1 MYMYQHSRL
10 KTNRLGFF
18 QKFRN
23 FDYILLFC
31 IIILGFVSL
40 VTMYST
46 DGGQVLF
53 HTKSHFT
60 KLIVF
65 TIMMLIISF
74 INIKYW
80 FALGYLS
87 YLVVI
92 GLLVGTYLFGITSS
106 GSQRWINLYF
116 INLQP
121 SELMKVFI
129 ILCLAKYFHR
139 MKLENV
145 NSIYTILT
153 SLIIIM
159 LPMGLVI
166 VQPDLGTSVLIGI
179 SGIAVLWFAGVNHK
193 YFIYTMLGFVI
204 SLPFIIAF
212 LKPYQKLRVLTFLN
226 PDRDPLGAG
235 YQIIQSKIAVG
246 SGGIFGKGFLKGTQS
261 YLEFL
266 PEKHTDFIFTLF
278 SEEFGFVGSAILLII
293 YAIIIYRIVVI
304 GASCRSY
311 FAKIFCYSFGAA
323 IFVFITINMSM
334 VLGLLPIVGSPL
346 PIMSYGGSSML
357 ATMIGFGIVMSA
369 RVHNQQL
376 IA

>member
-1 MYMYQHSRL
+1 MYQHSRL
-10 KTNRLGFF
+10 TNSSFSFF

-23 FDYILLFC
+23 FDYVLLVCILL
-31 IIILGFVSL
+31 LGFISL
-40 VTMYST
+40 ATMYST
-46 DGGQVLF
+46 DGGKILF
-53 HTKSHFT
+53 HTKSHFV
-60 KLIVF
+60 KLVVF
-65 TIMMLIISF
+65 TVMMLIISF

-80 FALGYLS
+80 FSLGYLL
-87 YLVVI
+87 YVIVV
-92 GLLVGTYLFGITSS
+92 GLLVWTYLFGITAS

-121 SELMKVFI
+121 SELMKIFI

-139 MKLENV
+139 KKIENV

-153 SLIIIM
+153 SLIVIM

-166 VQPDLGTSVLIGI
+166 VQPDLGTSLLIAI
-179 SGIAVLWFAGVNHK
+179 SGVAVLWFAGINYK
-193 YFIYTMLGFVI
+193 YFIYTMLGFLI

-212 LKPYQKLRVLTFLN
+212 LKPYQKLRVLTFFN
-226 PDRDPLGAG
+226 PDKDPLGAG

-278 SEEFGFVGSAILLII
+278 SEEFGFVGSALLLII
-293 YAIIIYRIVVI
+293 YAIIIYRIVAI
-304 GASCRSY
+304 GAGSRSY

-323 IFVFITINMSM
+323 MFVFITINMSM

-357 ATMIGFGIVMSA
+357 ATMIGLGIVMSA
-369 RVHNQQL
+369 KVHNQQL

>member
-1 MYMYQHSRL
+1 MYQHTRL
-10 KTNRLGFF
+10 TTNRLGFF

-23 FDYILLFC
+23 FDYILLVC
-31 IIILGFVSL
+31 ILLLGFISL
-40 VTMYST
+40 ATMYST
-46 DGGQVLF
+46 DGGEIKF

-60 KLIVF
+60 KLAVF
-65 TIMMLIISF
+65 TLMMLVMSF

-80 FALGYLS
+80 FSIGYLA
-87 YLVVI
+87 YVAVV

-121 SELMKVFI
+121 SELMKIFI
-129 ILCLAKYFHR
+129 IVCLAKFFHR

-153 SLIIIM
+153 SLIIIL

-166 VQPDLGTSVLIGI
+166 VQPDLGTAVLIAI
-179 SGIAVLWFAGVNHK
+179 SGIAVLWFAGINYK
-193 YFIYTMLGFVI
+193 YFIYTILGFII
-204 SLPFIIAF
+204 SLPFVIAF

-226 PDRDPLGAG
+226 PDKDPLGAG

-278 SEEFGFVGSAILLII
+278 SEEFGFVGSAILLAI
-293 YAIIIYRIVVI
+293 YAIIIYRIVAI
-304 GASCRSY
+304 GASSRSY